1 MVEASDHKFLEYKM
15 KDTEVTKYIY
25 NRCKIKM
32 MK

>member
-1 MVEASDHKFLEYKM
+1 MVEASGHKFLEYKI

-32 MK
+32 K

>member
-1 MVEASDHKFLEYKM
+1 MVEASGNKFEYKI

-32 MK
+32 K

>member
-1 MVEASDHKFLEYKM
+1 MVEASDRKFEYKM